1 MGYTMTVKELL
12 ESWDS
17 PEGRT
22 GYYEHAGF
30 MYKYEDEDDSKF
42 VESSKSYALQPCFEL
57 LHKREVVKWTIKK
70 DCMVTFLVAVLKGR
84 H

>member
-1 MGYTMTVKELL
+1 MTVKELL

-22 GYYEHAGF
+22 GCYEHAGF

-42 VESSKSYALQPCFEL
+42 VKSSKSYTLQPCFGL
-57 LHKREVVKWTIKK
+57 LHNREVLKWSLKK
-70 DCMVTFLVAVLKGR
+70 DCLITYLVAILKR
-84 H
+84 